1 MSEPET
7 DFDLKTFLAGL
18 PHLPGVY
25 RHLDVKGEVLY
36 VGKARDL
43 KKRVNSYFQKT
54 GHGPRIAH
62 MVARVARVEV
72 TVTPSETE
80 ALLLENNLIKRLK
93 PRYNILFRD
102 DKSYPYLMV
111 SAHAVPRMSYYRGS
125 TQRAGVFFGPYPNAW
140 AVRETMQVLQ
150 KVFRLRTCEDSVY
163 GNRTRPCLLY
173 QINRCS
179 GPCVGHITET
189 AYAQDVERA
198 TQFLKGQT
206 QQVLT
211 DIEQRMQQAAQA
223 LAFEK
228 AAQLR
233 DQMNA
238 LSRVLQQQT
247 MEESDA
253 QDTDIIAIAMEA
265 GKACVTLAMVRGG
278 RHLGDRAF
286 FPAHTDGDKPADI
299 LEVFLAQH
307 YVDHTLP
314 AVLVSSTAPADESL
328 IDLLAMAGKTKTRLL
343 TRPQGVRR
351 SWLEQAARN
360 AALSLTRALS
370 EGGARQSRTLALA
383 QALGLDTDEQSL
395 DGLHIECFDISH
407 TAGEATQASCVVFR
421 QHDMQPSLYRR
432 YNIAGITPGDDYAA
446 MRQVLMR
453 RYAKAADG
461 EAALPDLVLIDGGK
475 GQVAVAREVFEEYG
489 LDVVRLVGVAK
500 GENRKTGLETLVFA
514 DGREPVALG
523 LASAALLLIAQIRD
537 EAHRFAITGMRSK
550 RAKARQSSRLEDIEG
565 IGAKRRQR
573 LLNRFG
579 GYSGVCSASVEQLCS
594 VDGISPDLARRI
606 YDALHQA

>member
-1 MSEPET
+1 MSEPES
-7 DFDLKTFLAGL
+7 DFDLKSFLVGL

-25 RHLDVKGEVLY
+25 RHIDSKDEVLY

-43 KKRVNSYFQKT
+43 KKRVSSYFQKT

-80 ALLLENNLIKRLK
+80 ALLLENNLIKRLR

-163 GNRTRPCLLY
+163 SNRTRPCLLY

-179 GPCVGHITET
+179 GPCVDHISPQ
-189 AYAQDVERA
+189 AYAQDVARA

-247 MEESDA
+247 MEESDG
-253 QDTDIIAIAMEA
+253 QDTDVIAIALEA

-286 FPAHTDGDKPADI
+286 FPAHTDGDTPADI

-314 AVLVSSTAPADESL
+314 GVLVTSTAPADEAL

-351 SWLEQAARN
+351 AWLEQAARN

-370 EGGARQSRTLALA
+370 EGGARQLRTLALA
-383 QALGLDTDEQSL
+383 QALGLDTDAQSL
-395 DGLHIECFDISH
+395 DGLHVECFDISH

-453 RYAKAADG
+453 RYAKVADG
-461 EAALPDLVLIDGGK
+461 ESTLPDLVLIDGGK
-475 GQVAVAREVFEEYG
+475 GQISVAREVFEEYG

-523 LASAALLLIAQIRD
+523 LTSAALLLIAQIRD

-565 IGAKRRQR
+565 VGAKRRQR

-579 GYSGVCSASVEQLCS
+579 GFSGVSSASVEQLTS
-594 VDGISPDLARRI
+594 VDGISPELARRI
-606 YDALHQA
+606 YDVLHQA